1 LERVFEVCLLNR
13 VFEVCL
19 ADIGTAGDNIG
30 QGNCL
35 SKFSNLM
42 GFLDAFK
49 AVFGVANCLL
59 RRRPVLPSFGGVLK
73 TRTRNL
79 RRFRVRRFRVAP
91 E

>member
-1 LERVFEVCLLNR
+1 MSF
-13 VFEVCL
+13 FGGCL
-19 ADIGTAGDNIG
+19 ADIGIAGDNVR

-59 RRRPVLPSFGGVLK
+59 RRCLVIPSFRGASK
-73 TRTRNL
+73 ARTWNL

>member
-1 LERVFEVCLLNR
+1 MSF
-13 VFEVCL
+13 FGGCL
-19 ADIGTAGDNIG
+19 ADIGIAGDNVR

-59 RRRPVLPSFGGVLK
+59 RRCLVIPSFRGASK
-73 TRTRNL
+73 ARTRNPVKQGL
-79 RRFRVRRFRVAP
+79 SMRLLGWTAP
-91 E
+91 DGICVPE